1 MSMTTPTPGQPL
13 SEADVSLLPCPFC
26 GTDVF
31 ICEAISP
38 EGIRRG
44 DSPSY
49 DIDCDGCGLWRRFGS
64 EADAIAAWNRRPH
77 APVSRPGDG
86 VEGESV
92 AIMRPFWVSWW
103 GEPGTFELH
112 RPWWVSGERDD
123 GKKSICA
130 AVLAQDEFTAR
141 LSVQWAHDDNDAVIE
156 WRFAEEKPKG
166 WSPFGS
172 RFPQADWMIWPEMAA
187 LTPPAEPVSRP
198 AGEGEREA
206 VARAIQKAIGEAWIG
221 QHQAEVAADAI
232 IALLRPAAP
241 DAGGGSLGPLGKEP
255 DSALKI
261 ATDLHAA
268 YEQLI
273 YGLPKYLDAE
283 NLTDEENMIREAYI
297 TLDVTAHRLAALQ
310 PGGER

>member
-1 MSMTTPTPGQPL
+1 MT
-13 SEADVSLLPCPFC
+13 DLLNCPFC
-26 GTDVF
+26 GSESVSQDSTPCTD
-31 ICEAISP
+31 EADYIWFK
-38 EGIRRG
+38 
-44 DSPSY
+44 
-49 DIDCDGCGLWRRFGS
+49 CDGCGVES
-64 EADAIAAWNRRPH
+64 EGEHGRDAALAQWNRRPH

-198 AGEGEREA
+198 AGEREEMDTA
-206 VARAIQKAIGEAWIG
+206 LEAWLTARG
-221 QHQAEVAADAI
+221 LLPRGEWDWPGVVAMLDHHEE
-232 IALLRPAAP
+232 ALLSPAAP
-241 DAGGGSLGPLGKEP
+241 DAGGGWMPIETAPHEKLCVLGWLEGGVWKQEI
-255 DSALKI
+255 DVASAGQRWPNGYSNRWFHGQ
-261 ATDLHAA
+261 ATHWMR
-268 YEQLI
+268 
-273 YGLPKYLDAE
+273 LPAPP
-283 NLTDEENMIREAYI
+283 TP
-297 TLDVTAHRLAALQ
+297 Q
-310 PGGER
+310 PGGDR